1 MSRDLGTGYSNLRSL
16 WMARCSLSEMDGLGS
31 LASLRELY
39 LAFNQ
44 LTALDPIS
52 MLENL
57 EILDIEG

>member
-1 MSRDLGTGYSNLRSL
+1 
-16 WMARCSLSEMDGLGS
+16 MARCNLSEIDGLGS
-31 LASLRELY
+31 LTSLRELY

-44 LTALDPIS
+44 ITSLDALS

>member
-1 MSRDLGTGYSNLRSL
+1 
-16 WMARCSLSEMDGLGS
+16 MDGLGS